1 MSDLIFKGEAF
12 LVEEQIDEVMPN
24 GEQVY
29 KQSVNAIDTY
39 LKEIKQYIM
48 DQDDWNDLM
57 SYMAKSGFNLDE
69 KARIINDGRYLK
81 CLYEQFILSI
91 S

>member
-1 MSDLIFKGEAF
+1 
-12 LVEEQIDEVMPN
+12 
-24 GEQVY
+24 
-29 KQSVNAIDTY
+29 
-39 LKEIKQYIM
+39 M
-48 DQDDWNDLM
+48 DQDDWDDLM

-81 CLYEQFILSI
+81 QLYEQLILSI

>member
-39 LKEIKQYIM
+39 LKEIKRYIM
-48 DQDDWNDLM
+48 DHDLM